1 MQELA
6 GLRVLV
12 TRPAPQGRVLAD
24 GIITRGGQATFFPTI
39 DFIQRDVSAELAQLS
54 AQEWIIFTS
63 PQAVAALNPD
73 VLRKTTSKIAAI
85 GAGTAKALTEAG
97 VTVTLYPT
105 AEWNSEGLLALPE
118 FTHVT
123 HQKIAIIRGVG
134 GRELLDKV
142 LAERGATVL
151 SVIAYERIL
160 PKLDAGPV
168 QAAIREHNFDCIV
181 TTSATGVENLLTLI
195 GPDLQK
201 NVLTIPLFVMSE
213 RIKMLAEQLGFR
225 TIVVIQTASNE
236 AIIDALIQRK
246 EVL

>member
-24 GIITRGGQATFFPTI
+24 WITTRGGQATFFPTI
-39 DFIQRDVSAELAQLS
+39 DFVLRDVSAELRQL
-54 AQEWIIFTS
+54 AEQEWIIFTS
-63 PQAVAALNPD
+63 PQAVAALNPK
-73 VLRKTTSKIAAI
+73 VLREITSKIAAI

-97 VTVTLYPT
+97 ITVTLYPT

-123 HQKIAIIRGVG
+123 DQKIAIIRGIG
-134 GRELLDKV
+134 GRELLDKA

-151 SVIAYERIL
+151 SILAYERIL
-160 PKLDAGPV
+160 PKFDVSPV
-168 QAAIREHNFDCIV
+168 QAAIREHHFDCII

-195 GPDLQK
+195 GPPLQK
-201 NVLTIPLFVMSE
+201 NVLIIPLFVVSE
-213 RIKMLAEQLGFR
+213 RIKILAEQLGFR
-225 TIVVIQTASNE
+225 TIVVIPTASNE
-236 AIIDALIQRK
+236 AIIEALIQRK